1 MNLFLL
7 RLAGCLS
14 SGRPEIYETSRI
26 VRSIA
31 LSRTILPMRVL
42 LVARVVPHL
51 LPIIDV
57 NFVTNL
63 AQKVTR
69 PV

>member
-7 RLAGCLS
+7 RFAGCLS

-31 LSRTILPMRVL
+31 LSLTILSMRVL
-42 LVARVVPHL
+42 FVARVVPHFL
-51 LPIIDV
+51 SIIDLH
-57 NFVTNL
+57 FVTDL